1 MRVLGGAE
9 WRDGIK
15 NNCGMR
21 YSRSLY
27 LTIDFVCHLEP
38 EATYVRRTE
47 QLLRVN
53 EKKKNATWE
62 QVY

>member
-1 MRVLGGAE
+1 MKVLGGAE

-27 LTIDFVCHLEP
+27 LTIDFVCQLGP
-38 EATYVRRTE
+38 EVEYVGRTE
-47 QLLRVN
+47 QVLRVN
-53 EKKKNATWE
+53 
-62 QVY
+62 